1 MATLPS
7 NYDRY
12 DDFPPWWGGDQIW
25 NKMLGGACTSGFA
38 VVDPG
43 GQDAVLTASHCGPP
57 ASIDDISDWCGSR
70 GLHAKIPEA
79 SSVRLSTTGAGTT
92 AHVLANTKLLA
103 LISKPYG
110 RQALAKAMSTMVL
123 AGRGPIPGTQF

>member
-12 DDFPPWWGGDQIW
+12 DDSPPWWGGDQIW

-57 ASIDDISDWCGSR
+57 ASIDDISDWCGSQ
-70 GLHAKIPEA
+70 
-79 SSVRLSTTGAGTT
+79 GTT
-92 AHVLANTKLLA
+92 CQDTGSKLGQVE
-103 LISKPYG
+103 YYWG
-110 RQALAKAMSTMVL
+110 WYD
-123 AGRGPIPGTQF
+123 GTCLG